1 MARRKTLTDAYIA
14 ALKPKA
20 KRYAVP
26 DPQLPSFYVRVT
38 PTGAKSFAAVAT
50 DPSGKQIWT
59 TIGTPALYSIDEAR
73 EKARE
78 VIKAVRGGEGA
89 GLDTFMSVAG
99 AWLKRHVEKNG
110 IRTRA
115 EIERV
120 LARYILPKWAGRDF
134 VSIRRSDVT
143 ELLDHVEDKHG
154 PRQADCCLTVFSSIA
169 NWYASRHDSYSSPLV
184 RGMKR
189 ANGKERQRERVLSDD
204 ELRAVWAASPAG
216 DTFGDLVK
224 LLLLTGQRRE
234 KVVGMKWADV
244 SEDGRWTIPASSE
257 REKGN
262 AGELLLPTMATDIL
276 SKRPRFASNPY
287 VFAAARGKSHFSGY
301 SKAKVALDKKLPL
314 PHWQLHD
321 LRRTARTLMS
331 RAGVKREHAE
341 RVLGHVIGGVE
352 GVYDQHQYDAEK
364 AKALK
369 ALAAQIERILMPTAN
384 VTPMRR
390 ARA

>member
-1 MARRKTLTDAYIA
+1 MARRKTLTDAYITS
-14 ALKPKA
+14 LKPKP

-59 TIGTPALYSIDEAR
+59 TIGTPALYSLDEAR

-99 AWLKRHVEKNG
+99 QWLKRHVEKNG

-115 EIERV
+115 EIERI

-134 VSIRRSDVT
+134 VSIKRSDVT
-143 ELLDHVEDKHG
+143 ALIDHVEDKHG

-189 ANGKERQRERVLSDD
+189 AAGKERQRDRILSDD
-204 ELRAVWAASPAG
+204 EIRAVWSALPVG

-244 SEDGRWTIPASSE
+244 SLDGVWKLPTDK

-262 AGELLLPTMATDIL
+262 AGELTLHDLALDIL
-276 SKRPRFASNPY
+276 RARPRFTSNPY
-287 VFAAARGKSHFSGY
+287 VFAAARGRDHFSGF
-301 SKAKVALDKKLPL
+301 SKAKLALDKKLAL
-314 PHWQLHD
+314 PQWQLHD
-321 LRRTARTLMS
+321 LRRTSRTLMS
-331 RAGVKREHAE
+331 RAGVNREHAE
-341 RVLGHVIGGVE
+341 RVLGHLISGVE
-352 GVYDQHQYDAEK
+352 GVYDQHRYDVEK
-364 AKALK
+364 TKALK
-369 ALAAQIERILMPTAN
+369 ALAGLIEHILKPEPN
-384 VTPMRR
+384 VMPMRKL
-390 ARA
+390 AR